1 MAVIS
6 MDYHDLVSLIGQD
19 LSMEELLNILPMMGS
34 DIDSVDGDVLNVEFF
49 PNRPDLYSVE
59 GVARALRGFIG
70 KEKGLP
76 EYELGKSGIVLNV
89 DASVNDVRPFIV
101 AGVVRNVEMTDE
113 LIKSLMEVQE
123 KLHLTLGRKRKKV
136 AIGVHDSRSL
146 VPPFVYK
153 AIDPESLRFVPL
165 GHYDEMDLADILVK
179 HEKGVEYAWTL
190 EGLDRYPIILD
201 AEDKVLSFPPIIN
214 GMVTQVTEATTDLF
228 LDLTGMDF
236 NAINTALNVISTL
249 LAERGGKIETVDVVY
264 PDNTFTLPNLKPI
277 QRFLAPSEVN
287 SLLGTAYD
295 PEHIVDFLQR
305 MRFGAAL
312 EGETIS
318 VQVPAYRNDILHNV
332 DMIEDIAI
340 GAGYGNIIGVLPKA
354 LTFGNELEVE
364 KFSNL
369 VRELMLGYGY
379 TEVKSLTLSSEHDQ
393 FTQMRRPESDGLVEI
408 VNPISEDLT
417 CTRVTITPSIF
428 RFFQA
433 NKHRDLPQSVFEVG
447 DVLKGKDNHRHL
459 AALTVHSKASFTE
472 MKSLV
477 QSVLRD
483 LGCEFSLAQIEDGAY
498 VPGRCAGILVEG
510 AVIGSFGEFH
520 PHVIHNFELGYPV
533 AGFELS
539 LKSFL

>member
-1 MAVIS
+1 
-6 MDYHDLVSLIGQD
+6 
-19 LSMEELLNILPMMGS
+19 
-34 DIDSVDGDVLNVEFF
+34 
-49 PNRPDLYSVE
+49 
-59 GVARALRGFIG
+59 
-70 KEKGLP
+70 
-76 EYELGKSGIVLNV
+76 
-89 DASVNDVRPFIV
+89 
-101 AGVVRNVEMTDE
+101 
-113 LIKSLMEVQE
+113 
-123 KLHLTLGRKRKKV
+123 
-136 AIGVHDSRSL
+136 
-146 VPPFVYK
+146 
-153 AIDPESLRFVPL
+153 
-165 GHYDEMDLADILVK
+165 
-179 HEKGVEYAWTL
+179 
-190 EGLDRYPIILD
+190 
-201 AEDKVLSFPPIIN
+201 
-214 GMVTQVTEATTDLF
+214 
-228 LDLTGMDF
+228 MDF

>member
-34 DIDSVDGDVLNVEFF
+34 DIDSVDGDELNVEFF

-59 GVARALRGFIG
+59 GVARAIRGFTG
-70 KEKGLP
+70 KELGLA
-76 EYELGKSGIVLNV
+76 EYGMDSSGIVLNV
-89 DASVNDVRPFIV
+89 DPSVNDVRPYIV
-101 AGVVRNVEMTDE
+101 AGMVRNVEMSDE

-146 VPPFVYK
+146 VQPFVYK
-153 AIDPESLRFVPL
+153 AIDPKSLRFVPL
-165 GHYDEMDLADILVK
+165 GHYDEMDLAEILIK
-179 HEKGVEYAWTL
+179 HDKGVEYAWTL
-190 EGLDRYPIILD
+190 EGMERYPIILD

-214 GMVTQVTEATTDLF
+214 GIVTQVTEATTDMF

-236 NAINTALNVISTL
+236 NAVNTALNVISTL
-249 LAERGGKIETVDVVY
+249 LAERGGKIETVEVVY
-264 PDNTFTLPNLKPI
+264 PDNTFTLPNLEPA
-277 QRFLAPSEVN
+277 RRTLSPAEVN

-295 PEHIVDFLQR
+295 PEHIVDFLRR

-312 EGETIS
+312 EGEAIS
-318 VQVPAYRNDILHNV
+318 VQIPAYRNDIIHNV
-332 DMIEDIAI
+332 DIIEDIAI
-340 GAGYGNIIGVLPKA
+340 GAGYGNIIGILPKS
-354 LTFGNELEVE
+354 LTFGSELGIER
-364 KFSNL
+364 FSNL
-369 VRELMLGYGY
+369 VRELMVGYGY

-393 FTQMRRPESDGLVEI
+393 FTLMRRSEDSDTVKI
-408 VNPISEDLT
+408 INPISEDLT
-417 CTRVTITPSIF
+417 CTRVTVTPSIF

-433 NKHRDLPQSVFEVG
+433 NKHRDLPQNVFEVG
-447 DVLKGKDNHRHL
+447 DVLKGKDTLRHL
-459 AALTVHSKASFTE
+459 AALTIHSKASFTE

-483 LGCEFSLAQIEDGAY
+483 LDCEFSLAQIKDGAY

-520 PHVIHNFELGYPV
+520 PQVIDNFELGYPV
-533 AGFELS
+533 AGFEIS
-539 LKSFL
+539 LEPFL